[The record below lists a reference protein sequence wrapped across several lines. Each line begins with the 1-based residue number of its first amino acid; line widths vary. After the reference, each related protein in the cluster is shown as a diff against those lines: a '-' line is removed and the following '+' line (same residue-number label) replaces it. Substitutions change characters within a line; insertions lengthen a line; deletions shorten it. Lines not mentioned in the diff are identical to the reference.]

1 MSILSEALSKMFP
14 ARARKALKPGVIL
27 AVLLLG
33 PLGTLIVYSALDP
46 YFTWYFRD
54 FHSQIIVDGKPSQ
67 GRVHRDHSGGSL
79 FVTRTDVH
87 EAMTY
92 MIIIAPLEHQ
102 FSGLCRAM
110 NRPELAE
117 DPRFK
122 LNADRLINL
131 TELVA
136 TIEGWLQSMPSDDA
150 SMAAMKEYRVPPPS
164 RSVHQR

>member
-1 MSILSEALSKMFP
+1 MCILSEALSKMFP

-92 MIIIAPLEHQ
+92 MIIIAPETRGHVW
-102 FSGLCRAM
+102 SCGDWVA
-110 NRPELAE
+110 
-117 DPRFK
+117 PRFPIFGIGDV
-122 LNADRLINL
+122 NPPCWIFSN
-131 TELVA
+131 
-136 TIEGWLQSMPSDDA
+136 PSDA
-150 SMAAMKEYRVPPPS
+150 KPEPVHPPS
-164 RSVHQR
+164 NLVTGSNFVEFTAYDGRRVRASW